1 VGKSR
6 KSEDTEVP
14 YLSWNTLREMAD
26 NKVTIG
32 AFEDHSLYLHGVPE
46 DLLKKH
52 IVDHK
57 KMLEDE
63 LGTEIR
69 YCGVKEGIPD
79 RAIRKLVASQGYR
92 AFLTEYPDLPKAQ
105 PRLGGKNS
113 GG

>member
-1 VGKSR
+1 
-6 KSEDTEVP
+6 
-14 YLSWNTLREMAD
+14 M
-26 NKVTIG
+26 TIG

-92 AFLTEYPDLPKAQ
+92 AFLTEYPTYRRPASTGWAEF
-105 PRLGGKNS
+105 RWITTTS
-113 GG
+113 ISF